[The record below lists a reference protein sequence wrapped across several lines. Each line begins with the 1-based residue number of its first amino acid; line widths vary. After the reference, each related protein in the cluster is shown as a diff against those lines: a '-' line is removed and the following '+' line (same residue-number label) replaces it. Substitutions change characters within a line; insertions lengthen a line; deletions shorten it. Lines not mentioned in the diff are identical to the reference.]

1 MFNVKMTKNGSLAV
15 ILPNTDESKRVI
27 LTLLSGALMLPQ
39 VPEPTALPDAK
50 PTLSDAEKFMAAK
63 SAKLPK
69 VSKKSSVVDYVYEN
83 LTAEQRM
90 LEDLRY
96 SINAAIIEFAQL
108 TKRVVNEDTLGG
120 YYTIFYAKLRAK
132 TGYVAS
138 RKTIL
143 AYYNPH
149 RATKINTVLK
159 DGMGPEM
166 LRVINQE
173 VRALSTPRKLP
184 RLVLN
189 PAN

>member
-1 MFNVKMTKNGSLAV
+1 MPATKPA
-15 ILPNTDESKRVI
+15 
-27 LTLLSGALMLPQ
+27 
-39 VPEPTALPDAK
+39 
-50 PTLSDAEKFMAAK
+50 LSDADKFMAAK
-63 SAKLPK
+63 AAKSVKL
-69 VSKKSSVVDYVYEN
+69 VKKTSTHEYDYET

-90 LEDLRY
+90 WEDLRY

-120 YYTIFYAKLRAK
+120 YYMIFYAKLRAK
-132 TGYVAS
+132 TGYVPS

-143 AYYNPH
+143 AYYNAH

-173 VRALSTPRKLP
+173 IRALGTPRKTP

-189 PAN
+189 PSH